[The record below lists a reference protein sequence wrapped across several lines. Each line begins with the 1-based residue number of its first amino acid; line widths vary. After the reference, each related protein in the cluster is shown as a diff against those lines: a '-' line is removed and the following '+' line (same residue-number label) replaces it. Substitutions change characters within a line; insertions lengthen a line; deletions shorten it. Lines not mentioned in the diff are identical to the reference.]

1 MDSIVD
7 ISFLQLALFSL
18 TLLVPVFIN
27 HHYQLD
33 LGKDIFTG
41 ITRMFLQLIAIGVY
55 LEYLFNI
62 NSLALN
68 LVWIFIMVVIGSF
81 SIIGKAKLPSRFLF
95 LPVSSGLLLG
105 LSPLLILLCF
115 VFIQPVPA
123 YNAQYLIPL
132 AGMLLGNSLSG
143 NIIALQNL
151 FTAYED
157 RRSEYEGALS
167 LGASPIYASM
177 PFLREA
183 IQKSFAP
190 ILASMAT
197 TGLVTLPGMMTGQI
211 LGGIAP
217 MTAIKYQ
224 LMIMIAIFVMMSISV
239 TLSLRLSLARVINSQ
254 GRILISRDSLN
265 YNKKRHS

>member
-1 MDSIVD
+1 MESIVD
-7 ISFLQLALFSL
+7 ISFLQLALFSS
-18 TLLVPVFIN
+18 TLLIPIFIN
-27 HHYQLD
+27 VHYQLD
-33 LGKDIFTG
+33 LGKDIFLS
-41 ITRMFLQLIAIGVY
+41 ITRMVIQLIAIGIY
-55 LEYLFNI
+55 LEYLFSI
-62 NSLALN
+62 NSLAIN
-68 LVWIFIMVVIGSF
+68 LIWIAIMIVIGSL
-81 SIIGKAKLPSRFLF
+81 SIIGKAKLPTRFLF
-95 LPVSSGLLLG
+95 KPVSSGLLLG
-105 LSPLLILLCF
+105 LSPILILLCF
-115 VFIQPVPA
+115 VFIQPKPV

-151 FTAYED
+151 FTAYES
-157 RRSEYEGALS
+157 RRSEYEAALS
-167 LGASPIYASM
+167 LGASPTYASM

-190 ILASMAT
+190 VLASMAT

-239 TLSLRLSLARVINSQ
+239 TLSLRLSLNSAISSE
-254 GRILISRDSLN
+254 GRILINRIDASKTKSARN
-265 YNKKRHS
+265 